1 MNYRRN
7 VHKIVVVAFATAAL
21 TLFAGCDPEGAPDAP
36 SYPLVPS
43 HLARI
48 VVPSDNPLTPAKV
61 ELGRQLFYDV
71 RLSGDGT
78 VACASCHNPAAAFT
92 DSPNQVS
99 RGANGARG
107 QRNSPT
113 IVNAAYRTSFFWD
126 GRAATMEDQAMAAFL
141 SSVEMDAD
149 TVAVAAVL
157 RSDAYRPTWK
167 SVFGDTAVSMRRAMQ
182 AIASFERTIVS
193 ANSRYDK
200 YVLGDRF
207 ALSEL
212 ERDGMNLF
220 FSNKTMCGAC
230 HGGQDFTNDQFQNI
244 GLFSHYFDRGRYNV
258 TKDPKDEGLFKTPT
272 LRNVAL
278 TPPYMASGDAEKGP
292 MNTLEQVVEHYN
304 EGGLPFPNRDKRVR
318 KLSLSERE
326 KSALVAFMK
335 ALTDSSVL
343 SNQQWIKP

>member
-1 MNYRRN
+1 
-7 VHKIVVVAFATAAL
+7 VKKHVLALVGAL
-21 TLFAGCDPEGAPDAP
+21 TVLAGCDTQEAPDAP
-36 SYPLVPS
+36 PYPAVPA
-43 HLARI
+43 HLAQ
-48 VVPSDNPLTPAKV
+48 VPVPSDNPLTPSKV

-71 RLSGDGT
+71 RLSGDGS
-78 VACASCHNPAAAFT
+78 VACATCHNPASAFT

-99 RGANGARG
+99 RGVNGARG

-126 GRAATMEDQAMAAFL
+126 GRAATMEDQALTAFL

-149 TVAVAAVL
+149 TVAVAALL
-157 RSDAYRPTWK
+157 RSDAYRSTWK
-167 SVFGDTAVSMRRAMQ
+167 NVFGDTTVTMRRAMQ

-193 ANSRYDK
+193 ASSRYDK
-200 YVLGDRF
+200 YVLGDHS

-212 ERDGMNLF
+212 EREGMNLF

-230 HGGQDFTNDQFQNI
+230 HGGQDFTNDQFQNV

-304 EGGLPFPNRDKRVR
+304 DGGLPFPNRDKRVR
-318 KLSLSERE
+318 KLNLNDRE
-326 KSALVAFMK
+326 KAALVAFMK

-343 SNQQWIKP
+343 HNRLWMKP